1 MSRRSALSLTVLAMF
16 FCAGFASHGER
27 SDHEAVPGPAFKQAQ
42 RLEVRIPVEDFSL
55 TDQNGRPFRFQTLKG
70 KVVLV
75 AFAYTTC
82 PDVCPLMTAAMRSV
96 QQDLSEGERG
106 SVYLLTITTDPEVDA
121 PQVLASYAKRY
132 RVDFSN
138 WGFLTGEA
146 EALSPVWKNFGVKV
160 RRIARGLIDHTAL
173 TAVIDPKGVMRFA
186 YHGTSPDPKVV
197 LKDIRTL
204 LNRP

>member
-1 MSRRSALSLTVLAMF
+1 MSHPTNTSTAILTLIFLVVFGVHDHGFGHEPILHPLA
-16 FCAGFASHGER
+16 R
-27 SDHEAVPGPAFKQAQ
+27 QAQ
-42 RLEVRIPVEDFSL
+42 RREVRIPIEDFSL
-55 TDQNGRPFRFQTLKG
+55 TDQNSRPFRFRSLEG
-70 KVVLV
+70 KVILL

-96 QQDLSEGERG
+96 QQNLSAEERG
-106 SVYLLTITTDPEVDA
+106 SVYLLTITTDPEIDA
-121 PQVLASYAKRY
+121 PEVLASYAKRY

-146 EALSPVWKNFGVKV
+146 DALGRVWKNFGVKV
-160 RRIARGLIDHTAL
+160 QRIARGLIDHTAL

-204 LNRP
+204 LPSP

>member
-1 MSRRSALSLTVLAMF
+1 MSRPKNTSAAILALISLVVFGTHDHGFGHEPTLHPLAR
-16 FCAGFASHGER
+16 E
-27 SDHEAVPGPAFKQAQ
+27 AQ
-42 RLEVRIPVEDFSL
+42 RREVRIPVEDFSL

-96 QQDLSEGERG
+96 QQYLNEGERS

-173 TAVIDPKGVMRFA
+173 TAVIDPKGVMRVA